1 MSEETIET
9 TETPE
14 ITTSSDSLMSSES
27 PTSWRDGLPED
38 IASHSAIKDIGSVE
52 ALAKS
57 AIHAQQM
64 VGADKVIV
72 PGKDADQAAWSEF
85 YDKIGRPGQANEY
98 EMPTENMPENSSM
111 DEQSA
116 NEFMG
121 EAHRLGLTK
130 GQFAGMVRF
139 LAQKGETMNEAGKQ
153 AVEQSKVEAIQSLQQ
168 EFGAAFD
175 QNLSMAKDAVRQFGG
190 EELVA
195 FMDQSGMGN
204 QPEVIKAF
212 AKIGKMIAQDEV
224 KGKGGAYGF
233 IMSPDEAAQEIQNKQ
248 LDNEFM
254 NAYLQSH
261 VPGHNAA
268 VSEMQKLFELAN
280 PEQ

>member
-1 MSEETIET
+1 MSEEQIET
-9 TETPE
+9 TEPVE
-14 ITTSSDSLMSSES
+14 TTESLMSSDTPS
-27 PTSWRDGLPED
+27 SWRDGLPED
-38 IASHSAIKDIGSVE
+38 IANHSAIKDIGSVE

-72 PGKDADQAAWSEF
+72 PGRDADQAAWGEF
-85 YDKIGRPGQANEY
+85 YNKIGRPDQASEY
-98 EMPTENMPENSSM
+98 ELPTENMPENSSM

-130 GQFAGMVRF
+130 GQFAGMVRY
-139 LAQKGETMNEAGKQ
+139 LAQKGEQINDAGQQ
-153 AVEQSKVEAIQSLQQ
+153 AVEQSKQEAVQALQQ

-175 QNLSMAKDAVRQFGG
+175 QNLKMAKDAVRQFGG

-212 AKIGKMIAQDEV
+212 AKIGKMIAEDEV

-254 NAYLQSH
+254 RAYLQSH
-261 VPGHNAA
+261 VPGHDAA
-268 VSEMQKLFELAN
+268 VTEMQKLFELAN